1 MKKNH
6 WYVVKEQSL
15 AVYAR
20 NAGFDLAVYEDYS
33 TAVQAELKKRAVKEA
48 LYEIEVA
55 CEDQGFDIYSIKNG
69 VYVISL
75 SNPLSIQYGIRR
87 SQVIY
92 IGIGNTMN
100 RIESHY
106 NNSLFD
112 FMKSLSGANFD
123 FQFAHPALKGP
134 SKTYYKHVEYMML
147 EYFREQYCGDD
158 NCMRYPILNKNAGS
172 DKEFPGG
179 TDWWK
184 KPLKAYGKRPLW
196 ELKPTAFSDFAPL
209 DNE

>member
-1 MKKNH
+1 MKI
-6 WYVVKEQSL
+6 
-15 AVYAR
+15 
-20 NAGFDLAVYEDYS
+20 
-33 TAVQAELKKRAVKEA
+33 EA
-48 LYEIEVA
+48 A
-55 CEDQGFDIYSIKNG
+55 CEDQGFNINNVKLGI
-69 VYVISL
+69 YVITL

-92 IGIGNTMN
+92 IGIGNIIN

-123 FQFAHPALKGP
+123 FHFARPALKGP

-172 DKEFPGG
+172 DKEFSGG

-184 KPLKAYGKRPLW
+184 KPLKAHGKRPLW

-209 DNE
+209 DDGE